1 MVSKYRAK
9 MTQGLY
15 RMAIRPAVAARLER
29 LSRRLGA
36 ESWDS
41 WSVRLGRIALAAGKT
56 LEQGAARPGRAG
68 RSAEATVNRAQKK
81 KTWMREA
88 LERREADR
96 RRAAEGG

>member
-41 WSVRLGRIALAAGKT
+41 WSVRLGRIALAAGKI
-56 LEQGAARPGRAG
+56 LALDAARPGRVG
-68 RSAEATVNRAQKK
+68 RPAEATVNRAKTRKAVLAEIIRQAKK
-81 KTWMREA
+81 QPFEA
-88 LERREADR
+88 T
-96 RRAAEGG
+96 